1 MPIQIPSVYDKTL
14 TPGGKHVMSIW
25 ALYAPV
31 TLRDGSWDISRQRVG
46 EAMIDRIGEYAPN
59 IRDAII
65 DWELF
70 TPQDLE
76 ERVYLTDENIRQ
88 LDITPQD
95 NFSRARRDAVR
106 LSHSGG
112 GLYLCDAGTPP
123 GGEVTGA
130 PDHNAAH
137 AVLKNWEMA

>member
-1 MPIQIPSVYDKTL
+1 
-14 TPGGKHVMSIW
+14 
-25 ALYAPV
+25 
-31 TLRDGSWDISRQRVG
+31 
-46 EAMIDRIGEYAPN
+46 MIDRIGEYAPN

-76 ERVYLTDENIRQ
+76 ERVHLTDENIRQ

>member
-1 MPIQIPSVYDKTL
+1 M
-14 TPGGKHVMSIW
+14 
-25 ALYAPV
+25 

-46 EAMIDRIGEYAPN
+46 EAMIDRIGEYAAN
-59 IRDAII
+59 FRDAII

-95 NFSRARRDAVR
+95 NFSGARRDAVR

>member
-1 MPIQIPSVYDKTL
+1 
-14 TPGGKHVMSIW
+14 MSIW

-70 TPQDLE
+70 TPQNLE

-88 LDITPQD
+88 LDITPQEI
-95 NFSRARRDAVR
+95 FSQGPGAMLSGYRTPVEGCTSATPEPILAAR
-106 LSHSGG
+106 
-112 GLYLCDAGTPP
+112 
-123 GGEVTGA
+123 
-130 PDHNAAH
+130 
-137 AVLKNWEMA
+137 